1 MGERVKCKLMVYI
14 LEEKDVLIL
23 DEPTNHLDLPSR
35 EQLEETLSQYS
46 GTLIVVSHD
55 RYFLEKTTD
64 SKLVISNNHI
74 QKQLNKAPAKRNDQ
88 EELRLQL
95 ETERQEVLGK
105 LSFMTPNDKA
115 YKELDQA
122 FNELTKRINELDQ

>member
-1 MGERVKCKLMVYI
+1 VKCKLMLYI

-35 EQLEETLSQYS
+35 EQLERTLETYN

-55 RYFLEKTTD
+55 RYFIEKTTNH
-64 SKLVISNNHI
+64 KLEIKNKSVVKVIENPPEPIDN
-74 QKQLNKAPAKRNDQ
+74 KKEQLLKY
-88 EELRLQL
+88 

-105 LSFMTPNDKA
+105 LSFMTPKDA
-115 YKELDQA
+115 QYLELDQR
-122 FNELTKRINELDQ
+122 FKELTKKINELK